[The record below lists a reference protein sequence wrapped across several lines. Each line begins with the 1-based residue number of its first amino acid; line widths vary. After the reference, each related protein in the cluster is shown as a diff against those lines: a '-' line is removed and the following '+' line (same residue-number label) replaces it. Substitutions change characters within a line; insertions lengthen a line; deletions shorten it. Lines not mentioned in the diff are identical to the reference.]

1 MRLVT
6 KVLATEPKLMADEE
20 AFRSAYLGREYPRP
34 APVPAALRWP
44 RGCRARPS
52 RAGTSSRSPHA
63 TPGHRGRSSTST
75 GRVCRRAAAG
85 ALGDHPAAGPAY
97 WATVTVPL
105 YPLAPE
111 HDHRVGNDH
120 VAAFYR
126 DLVGRVDPRGWSLM
140 GDSAG
145 GGMSLVQAMRARDAG
160 LPLPARVVLFAPWV
174 NVLPVNPE
182 IAAIEPRDP
191 VLAVVPGGSL
201 AGRWWAGADDP
212 RDPDISPLFG
222 DLAGLPPIDIFQ
234 GTADILWPD
243 SLLIAER
250 IGEVGGVVNLYEYDD
265 AIHVFVAATF
275 TPEAR
280 AAYAQIAAALDSP
293 QVSIGRGTQVVTNP
307 SVMFSRALATRLVE
321 QEHPWINHMGAR
333 ARVEL
338 ASRRARLPLALTP
351 TPVDN
356 LQRHTF
362 RTVLKV
368 CL

>member
-20 AFRSAYLGREYPRP
+20 AFRSAYVGREYPRP
-34 APVPAALRWP
+34 APVPAALKV
-44 RGCRARPS
+44 A
-52 RAGTSSRSPHA
+52 ATVTRSTFQGRDVFTV
-63 TPGHRGRSSTST
+63 TP
-75 GRVCRRAAAG
+75 RAAG
-85 ALGDHPAAGPAY
+85 SPWQVLYLHGGGYVDELLPVHWEIILQLVRHLG
-97 WATVTVPL
+97 ATVTVPL

-126 DLVGRVDPRGWSLM
+126 DLVERVDPARLVLM

-145 GGMSLVQAMRARDAG
+145 GGMALVQAMRARDAG

-174 NVLPVNPE
+174 NVVPVNPQ

-191 VLAVVPGGSL
+191 VLAVPGGSL
-201 AGRWWAGADDP
+201 AGLWWAGADDP

-243 SLLIAER
+243 SLLVAER
-250 IGEVGGVVNLYEYDD
+250 IREFGGVVNLYEYDD

-307 SVMFSRALATRLVE
+307 SVMFSRALALRLVE
-321 QEHPWINHMGAR
+321 RSTPWINHIGAR

-338 ASRRARLPLALTP
+338 ASRHTRRTRRTRRPRNPLS
-351 TPVDN
+351 
-356 LQRHTF
+356 
-362 RTVLKV
+362 
-368 CL
+368 